1 MRVSRVS
8 RSRIWVAISVRAWSR
23 VFMVSASVLVKPL
36 TLCFGCLSSR
46 LIMQFQGCNVMRQ
59 SRRMSLAEAAANVVI
74 GYGIAVATQVVVFP
88 VFGIHITLADDL
100 RIGLVFAVVSI
111 LRSYALRRLF
121 EVCRR

>member
-1 MRVSRVS
+1 
-8 RSRIWVAISVRAWSR
+8 
-23 VFMVSASVLVKPL
+23 
-36 TLCFGCLSSR
+36 
-46 LIMQFQGCNVMRQ
+46 MRQ